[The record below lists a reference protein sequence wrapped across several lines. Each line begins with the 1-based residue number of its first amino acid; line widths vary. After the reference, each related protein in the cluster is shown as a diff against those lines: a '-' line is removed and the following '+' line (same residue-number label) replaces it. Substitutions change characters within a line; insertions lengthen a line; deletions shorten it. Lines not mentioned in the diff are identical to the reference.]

1 MPEDHWM
8 TISSSSHL
16 APDEVA
22 RHTFASSRRGFDPEE
37 VRAYLESLAKG
48 LRELAEREHE
58 FRRELEDAERR
69 AANPVIDEET
79 LTSALGQE
87 TARVLH
93 SAHEASNEMLAK
105 AQAESDRLLNDAR
118 EEIAATEARV
128 SAQLSDRTQEA
139 EVVASDFRQRA
150 QEEAVATTAAART
163 EVETM
168 IAQARSDC
176 RDMIDEAQ
184 ALRARVL
191 ADLSKRRKVLHAQIE
206 QLRAGR
212 EHLADTV
219 RGVRRSID
227 TIADDLFR
235 AEDEARLAAEAAGRT
250 AVARPDE
257 GTPEE
262 LATALLAEE
271 AAHAEAARAEAVYE
285 QPEEPDR
292 GLEDLTLGDLTEVD
306 VVADIE
312 VIDVLVPAEEGDRP
326 DPLPSVDALFA
337 KIRAQ
342 GKDAGGPEGAPGE
355 DAQPPAADEGIEMS
369 DPTAP
374 NAAVEPSM
382 IDSEGT
388 GAEESEEAPPEDQ
401 NPFVIRRDEMTA
413 PLVKALAR
421 RMKRTLQDD
430 QNDLLDRL
438 RSDHFRWSTEVLPA
452 DPEHLDSYSTA
463 ALPHL
468 VQAGQA
474 GASFAGSEGSHRP
487 LTDDMAEIAHELA
500 EAVVGPLRRRLTEGE
515 DEDLRGA
522 DESVVAEH
530 VGSAFRE
537 WKGERIERLAGD
549 YVVAAFS
556 IGSLAGTQRKKNLQI
571 EWIAATATGGEP
583 CPDCEDN
590 MLNGPQRPGGEF
602 PTGHVHPPAHPGCR
616 CLLAPSA
623 T

>member
-1 MPEDHWM
+1 M

-22 RHTFASSRRGFDPEE
+22 RHTFASARRGYDPEE
-37 VRAYLESLAKG
+37 VRAYLEGLAKG

-105 AQAESDRLLNDAR
+105 AQAESDRLLDEAR

-139 EVVASDFRQRA
+139 EVVAADFRQRA
-150 QEEAVATTAAART
+150 QEEAAATTAAARA
-163 EVETM
+163 EVEAM

-191 ADLSKRRKVLHAQIE
+191 ADLSKRRRVLHAQIE

-235 AEDEARLAAEAAGRT
+235 AEDEARLAAEAAGRA

-262 LATALLAEE
+262 LAAALLAEE
-271 AAHAEAARAEAVYE
+271 AAQAEAAVEAGY
-285 QPEEPDR
+285 QPPEEASPE
-292 GLEDLTLGDLTEVD
+292 LEELTLASPGLVE
-306 VVADIE
+306 VVAEIE
-312 VIDVLVPAEEGDRP
+312 EIDVLVPAEEDDRP

-342 GKDAGGPEGAPGE
+342 REGPGAPDHAAGE
-355 DAQPPAADEGIEMS
+355 DAQPPVAEEGIEMS
-369 DPTAP
+369 EPTAP
-374 NAAVEPSM
+374 TPPVSASV
-382 IDSEGT
+382 IDAEGET
-388 GAEESEEAPPEDQ
+388 TEGEESEEAPPEDQ
-401 NPFVIRRDEMTA
+401 NPYVIRRDEMTA
-413 PLVKALAR
+413 PVVKALAR
-421 RMKRTLQDD
+421 RLKRTLQDD

-438 RSDHFRWSTEVLPA
+438 RSEHFRWSTEVLPA
-452 DPEHLDSYSTA
+452 DPEHLDSYATA

-474 GASFAGSEGSHRP
+474 GASFAGSEGNHRP
-487 LTDDMAEIAHELA
+487 LTDDMVKVADELA
-500 EAVVGPLRRRLTEGE
+500 EAVVGPLRRRLSEGE

-522 DESVVAEH
+522 DESVVTEH

-556 IGSLAGTQRKKNLQI
+556 LGSLAGTQRKKNLKI
-571 EWIAATATGGEP
+571 EWVAATATGGEP

-590 MLNGPQRPGGEF
+590 MLNGPQSPGGEF